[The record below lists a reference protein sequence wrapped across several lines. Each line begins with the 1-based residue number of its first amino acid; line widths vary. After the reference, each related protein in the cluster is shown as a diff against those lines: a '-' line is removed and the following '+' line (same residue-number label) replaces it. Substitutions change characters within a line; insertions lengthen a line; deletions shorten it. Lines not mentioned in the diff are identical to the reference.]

1 MRAPPLPE
9 AGRRGSR
16 VARQAMFG
24 LSSKTLFSSGSD
36 GATLSTSKTEGDL
49 DVEESRA
56 LEELSSIL
64 TTDDGLRLS
73 GAEMREARSNWV
85 RDLMSTGQ
93 SRVLTKVSSRLAVS
107 VIIASLVAAVSNWSP
122 KDSWWLEFFEVPGWP
137 HELVGGFLAIL
148 LVFRTDQAYGRFWEG
163 RTQWSTLGAELRSL
177 ARVTV
182 ANRQIVSRE
191 SLDEVLAHLSAFPV
205 AFKQHL
211 RGENDPAELRAI
223 YEAFDV
229 GSDGMRRIL
238 QADNAPL
245 VIMTALSMLC
255 NTMIRGDA
263 STESISQSLWE
274 RSEDSLNTVSLVL
287 SECEK
292 IKCTPLPLSYSRHSS
307 RFFTLFSFT
316 LPFSLVHDTSPLL
329 IAPVVVGISWILFAT
344 DEIGHV
350 IEEPFGSGLAQEKV
364 EFMKLPALSTE
375 TFNLFDRDK
384 SGAVDADEFTAA
396 MSKMGYYLSK
406 DEAKE
411 IVSKF
416 DENGDQCISNEEW
429 RQGLI
434 DELERKAD
442 SQSADMAQGGLAS
455 GVGNI
460 LVMGIN
466 GFYDAV
472 GMVFGIGME
481 NYTQGV
487 KQLEVLPLARYCRS
501 IQRDILEQILFVS
514 SGEERERYIAIARK
528 LAAASDGDLEIIG

>member
-1 MRAPPLPE
+1 
-9 AGRRGSR
+9 
-16 VARQAMFG
+16 MFG

-238 QADNAPL
+238 QVDDPQPL
-245 VIMTALSMLC
+245 
-255 NTMIRGDA
+255 NPKP
-263 STESISQSLWE
+263 QP
-274 RSEDSLNTVSLVL
+274 LN
-287 SECEK
+287 
-292 IKCTPLPLSYSRHSS
+292 H
-307 RFFTLFSFT
+307 
-316 LPFSLVHDTSPLL
+316 SPLTL
-329 IAPVVVGISWILFAT
+329 HP
-344 DEIGHV
+344 E
-350 IEEPFGSGLAQEKV
+350 
-364 EFMKLPALSTE
+364 
-375 TFNLFDRDK
+375 
-384 SGAVDADEFTAA
+384 
-396 MSKMGYYLSK
+396 
-406 DEAKE
+406 
-411 IVSKF
+411 
-416 DENGDQCISNEEW
+416 
-429 RQGLI
+429 
-434 DELERKAD
+434 
-442 SQSADMAQGGLAS
+442 
-455 GVGNI
+455 
-460 LVMGIN
+460 
-466 GFYDAV
+466 
-472 GMVFGIGME
+472 
-481 NYTQGV
+481 
-487 KQLEVLPLARYCRS
+487 PLA
-501 IQRDILEQILFVS
+501 LNP
-514 SGEERERYIAIARK
+514 
-528 LAAASDGDLEIIG
+528 

>member
-1 MRAPPLPE
+1 
-9 AGRRGSR
+9 
-16 VARQAMFG
+16 MFG

-384 SGAVDADEFTAA
+384 SGTVDADEFTAA

>member
-1 MRAPPLPE
+1 
-9 AGRRGSR
+9 
-16 VARQAMFG
+16 MFD
-24 LSSKTLFSSGSD
+24 LSSTTNVAG
-36 GATLSTSKTEGDL
+36 GALSEGDL
-49 DVEESRA
+49 DVQESRA

-122 KDSWWLEFFEVPGWP
+122 KDSWWLEFFQVPGWP

-163 RTQWSTLGAELRSL
+163 RTQWSTLAAELRSL
-177 ARVTV
+177 ARVSV
-182 ANRQIVSRE
+182 ANRQIVSQD

-211 RGENDPAELRAI
+211 RGENKPKELAAI
-223 YEAFDV
+223 YDAFEV
-229 GSDGMRRIL
+229 RSDSMRRIL
-238 QADNAPL
+238 HADNAPL
-245 VIMTALSMLC
+245 VIMTALSQSC

-274 RSEDSLNTVSLVL
+274 RSEDSLNAVSLVL

-316 LPFSLVHDTSPLL
+316 LPFSLVQDTSPLL

-364 EFMKLPALSTE
+364 DLMKLPALSTE
-375 TFNLFDRDK
+375 TFNLFDRDQ
-384 SGAVDADEFTAA
+384 SGSVDAAEFAAA
-396 MSKMGYYLSK
+396 MKKMGYFLSIE
-406 DEAKE
+406 EATE
-411 IVSKF
+411 IVNKF

-429 RQGLI
+429 RQGLM
-434 DELERKAD
+434 DELEKRAKEAQEAD
-442 SQSADMAQGGLAS
+442 IADGGLAT

-472 GMVFGIGME
+472 GMVFGIGT
-481 NYTQGV
+481 YGAWA
-487 KQLEVLPLARYCRS
+487 LCLCA
-501 IQRDILEQILFVS
+501 
-514 SGEERERYIAIARK
+514 EE
-528 LAAASDGDLEIIG
+528 L